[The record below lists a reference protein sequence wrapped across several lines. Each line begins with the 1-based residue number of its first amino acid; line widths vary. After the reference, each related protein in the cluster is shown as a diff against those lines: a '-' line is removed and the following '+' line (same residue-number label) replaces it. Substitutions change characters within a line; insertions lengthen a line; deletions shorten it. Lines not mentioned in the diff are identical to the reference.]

1 MVWGP
6 NIWANQILDCAE
18 DSGRSLTSSMP
29 VTARG
34 VVPGIPQVTDS
45 LKRGQLLSMASTRL
59 FGRMSVQFASI
70 HARHSLRLPVG
81 PIAVQPAG
89 TSRKAGHSEC

>member
-1 MVWGP
+1 MKLPDRVRGLP
-6 NIWANQILDCAE
+6 E
-18 DSGRSLTSSMP
+18 RVTGSG
-29 VTARG
+29 
-34 VVPGIPQVTDS
+34 
-45 LKRGQLLSMASTRL
+45 RGQLLSVASMRL